1 MIDQNGI
8 AGELQIDRP
17 RTKQIALGAPCMTVI
32 QDYFQ
37 SDGIEIAYRVD
48 RPKDREP
55 GEAKIPVL
63 LIHGFVSNG
72 ETNWVGPSWTTTLL
86 KAGYETICIDNRGHG
101 KSQKLYDPER
111 YSAPLMAQDAF
122 RLLDHLGVE
131 QAYVM
136 GYSMGARITAFMLQ
150 QNEQR
155 IKAAVFAGMGINMV
169 RGLGGSA
176 PIAEAFEAERAA
188 DVEDLTAR
196 SFRAFAKMTGGDL
209 KALAACLR
217 GPRLKVTKEMLAKI
231 TTPTLIAVGTVDDVA
246 GSPEELSVLIPHS
259 KILPIP
265 DRDHM
270 KSVGDPVYKK
280 GVLAFLR
287 ENAASV

>member
-1 MIDQNGI
+1 
-8 AGELQIDRP
+8 
-17 RTKQIALGAPCMTVI
+17 MTTI
-32 QDYFQ
+32 RDHFQ
-37 SDGIEIAYRVD
+37 SDGVEIAYRVD
-48 RPKDREP
+48 RPDDLDP
-55 GEAKIPVL
+55 AQAKTPVL

-72 ETNWVGPSWTTTLL
+72 ETNWVSPSWVTTLQ

-101 KSQKLYDPER
+101 KSQKLYDPEC

-131 QAYVM
+131 RAYVM
-136 GYSMGARITAFMLQ
+136 GYSMGSRITAFMLH

-176 PIAEAFEAERAA
+176 PIAEAFEAKRAE
-188 DVEDLTAR
+188 DVEDTKAR
-196 SFRAFAKMTGGDL
+196 SFRVFAQMTGGDL

-217 GPRLKVTKEMLAKI
+217 GPRLKVTKEMLGKI
-231 TTPTLIAVGTVDDVA
+231 TTSTLIAVGTIDDIA
-246 GSPEELSVLIPHS
+246 GSPEELGALIPQS
-259 KILPIP
+259 KILHIP

-270 KSVGDPVYKK
+270 KSVGDPVYKQ
-280 GVLAFLR
+280 GVLAFLK
-287 ENAASV
+287 ENEA